1 MEEPI
6 AKSRRKTLENPY
18 DPEPMIKRL
27 RELLEKH
34 NESYREASLRAG
46 LDHQGVRRVLEGQR
60 PSMHICILLADH
72 FGVNP
77 NEFLTLAG
85 WPALRVFDI
94 RSIDSENLPPE
105 VVDVALTLAKI
116 PDPGTRKGV
125 TQAILVLVSRY
136 IEEARS

>member
-1 MEEPI
+1 MEKPI
-6 AKSRRKTLENPY
+6 AKSRRETLDKPY
-18 DPEPMIKRL
+18 DPAAMIKRL

-72 FGVNP
+72 YGINP

-85 WPALRVFDI
+85 WPALKAFDVF
-94 RSIDSENLPPE
+94 SIDTEKLPPE
-105 VVDVALTLAKI
+105 AIDIAVAVAKI
-116 PDPGTRKGV
+116 SDPGTRKAV
-125 TQAILVLVSRY
+125 VEAMLILVKKY
-136 IEEARS
+136 ME

>member
-6 AKSRRKTLENPY
+6 AKSRRKTLEKPY

-72 FGVNP
+72 YGGNP
-77 NEFLTLAG
+77 NEFLQLAG
-85 WPALRVFDI
+85 WPTLKIFDI
-94 RSIDSENLPPE
+94 RSVDTDNLPPE
-105 VVDVALTLAKI
+105 AVDIALAVAKI
-116 PDPGTRKGV
+116 SDPGTRKAV
-125 TQAILVLVSRY
+125 V
-136 IEEARS
+136 EAMLFLTKKYLDG

>member
-1 MEEPI
+1 MDQPI
-6 AKSRRKTLENPY
+6 AKSRRETINKPY
-18 DPEPMIKRL
+18 DAEQIIKRL

-77 NEFLTLAG
+77 NEFLTMAG
-85 WPALRVFDI
+85 WPALKVLDI
-94 RSIDSENLPPE
+94 RSIDTENLPPE
-105 VVDVALTLAKI
+105 AVEIALAVARIT
-116 PDPGTRKGV
+116 DPGTRK
-125 TQAILVLVSRY
+125 AIVDAMLILLEKY
-136 IEEARS
+136 INAV

>member
-1 MEEPI
+1 MDQPI
-6 AKSRRKTLENPY
+6 AKSRRETINKPY
-18 DPEPMIKRL
+18 DAEQIIKRL

-72 FGVNP
+72 FGINP
-77 NEFLTLAG
+77 NEFLTMAG

-94 RSIDSENLPPE
+94 RSVDSENLPPE
-105 VVDVALTLAKI
+105 VVEVALALAKI
-116 PDPGTRKGV
+116 TNPGTRKEI
-125 TQAILVLVSRY
+125 TSAILTLVTKY
-136 IEEARS
+136 LD

>member
-18 DPEPMIKRL
+18 DPEPMIQRL

-46 LDHQGVRRVLEGQR
+46 LDHQAVRRVLDGQR

-77 NEFLTLAG
+77 NEFLSLAG
-85 WPALRVFDI
+85 WPTLRVFDV
-94 RSIDSENLPPE
+94 RSVDSENLPPE
-105 VVDVALTLAKI
+105 AVDIALAVSKI
-116 PDPGTRKGV
+116 NDQGTRKTIV
-125 TQAILVLVSRY
+125 NAMLTLLQKYL
-136 IEEARS
+136 EE

>member
-1 MEEPI
+1 MDQPI
-6 AKSRRKTLENPY
+6 AKSRRETINKPY
-18 DPEPMIKRL
+18 DAEQIIKRL

-72 FGVNP
+72 FGINP
-77 NEFLTLAG
+77 NEFLTMAG

-105 VVDVALTLAKI
+105 VVEVALALAKI
-116 PDPGTRKGV
+116 DNPGTRKEV
-125 TQAILVLVSRY
+125 VQAILTLTKKY
-136 IEEARS
+136 LAD

>member
-1 MEEPI
+1 MDQPI
-6 AKSRRKTLENPY
+6 AKSRRETINKPY
-18 DPEPMIKRL
+18 DAEQIIKRL

-77 NEFLTLAG
+77 NEFLTMAG
-85 WPALRVFDI
+85 WPALKVFDI
-94 RSIDSENLPPE
+94 RSVDSENLPPE
-105 VVDVALTLAKI
+105 VVNVALALAMI
-116 PDPGTRKGV
+116 SDPGLRKEV
-125 TQAILVLVSRY
+125 TQAILTLVTRY
-136 IEEARS
+136 LEN